1 MKNRTMVIE
10 IGTQNGHNDAIW
22 LIFAVERSGLH
33 ETYLGLSARSRIIFG
48 SVQVIVYYGVS

>member
-1 MKNRTMVIE
+1 MVIE